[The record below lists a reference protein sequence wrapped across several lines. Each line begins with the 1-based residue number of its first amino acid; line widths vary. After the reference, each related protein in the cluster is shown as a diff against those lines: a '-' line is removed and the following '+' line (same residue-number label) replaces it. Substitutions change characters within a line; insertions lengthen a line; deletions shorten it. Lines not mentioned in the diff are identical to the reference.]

1 MSKDR
6 LDMTLEAMREDL
18 IEYINDENLDILD
31 EFSADV
37 LANEVI
43 SIAQR
48 LMVRDFCNGHLIKH
62 GNRNIDYLYSIDNSL
77 KGFVSLSDD
86 CSTAVS
92 RTEYKP
98 FFHDD
103 EGCYS
108 GLCSLASMINEAW
121 YHLTKD

>member
-1 MSKDR
+1 MGKDR

-62 GNRNIDYLYSIDNSL
+62 DNRNIDYLYSIDNSL
-77 KGFVSLSDD
+77 AGVFYRTRRKVMTNPRSERYEKKEQKRNKGSP
-86 CSTAVS
+86 S
-92 RTEYKP
+92 RRLENRAYTRK
-98 FFHDD
+98 
-103 EGCYS
+103 
-108 GLCSLASMINEAW
+108 A
-121 YHLTKD
+121 